1 MLKKSMERQINPAAN
16 GVCDE
21 SCFELGKDTINL
33 MTVAN
38 FLKRIGSK
46 LITYKNASPPR
57 NQALLPQRQVNCV
70 KDVIVTRNTENFGM
84 SRRQV
89 IHTISDII
97 KGCSYVQTKNTLNCL
112 IR

>member
-1 MLKKSMERQINPAAN
+1 MERQRNKDVH
-16 GVCDE
+16 GVCDAA
-21 SCFELGKDTINL
+21 CLGLGKYHVPQITLTNCL
-33 MTVAN
+33 Q
-38 FLKRIGSK
+38 RIGIK
-46 LITYKNASPPR
+46 PITYENAFPPR
-57 NQALLPQRQVNCV
+57 NQALLQQRQVNCV